1 MKAVILCAGIGSRLA
16 PHTDNLPKCLVD
28 INSKSIIDYSID
40 NFKACGISD
49 IIMVV
54 GYLKEKIYERYSND
68 SCISFIDND
77 EFLSTNNMYSLSLVK
92 DSVIGDTFF
101 IVNGDVI
108 FSRQILESMIN
119 QDSNQSL
126 IAVDKSV
133 YYEESMKVKYSQ
145 DRLIDISKTIKK
157 DESFGVSIDLYK
169 FSKQAGTKLFK
180 IIDSYIKNKDLNSW
194 IEVAIKDTMST
205 EKIEPID
212 IKKNLWIEIDNCDDL
227 SKAKEIF

>member
-16 PHTDNLPKCLVD
+16 PYTDNLPKCLVD

-49 IIMVV
+49 IVVVV

-101 IVNGDVI
+101 VVNGDVI

-119 QDSNQSL
+119 QDSSQSL
-126 IAVDKSV
+126 IAVDKNV

-194 IEVAIKDTMST
+194 IEVAIKDIMSS

-212 IKKNLWIEIDNCDDL
+212 IKRNPWIEIDNCDDL